1 MAQMKKPAPKKPMAP
16 RTPST
21 GVKKPMPKP
30 LTGPAAV
37 KEYQRQVSPAGVK
50 KAEANAKKAIAKKYP
65 ELTKKSNAKK
75 DFEKAYK
82 SGKLTVNKG
91 EIITPGSIVRGV
103 AKVAAKVAGK
113 QAVKSEAKANARA
126 LKAANKDVAIKYKK
140 GYNESNY
147 SGRNESKPKQVA
159 KSKVRRIGNPNAPMT
174 QPSSYK
180 EAKSAYN
187 AWAKKNPEVAKANPP
202 SGKFG
207 PNISRSEKVNKKLS
221 KLNKKSK

>member
-1 MAQMKKPAPKKPMAP
+1 MAKTTKPTKQQVAQAKARAGGNNPVKVTNAGLKKLGSAALIAASLIPAG
-16 RTPST
+16 R
-21 GVKKPMPKP
+21 GVK
-30 LTGPAAV
+30 TAATAV
-37 KEYQRQVSPAGVK
+37 KAASKVS
-50 KAEANAKKAIAKKYP
+50 
-65 ELTKKSNAKK
+65 S
-75 DFEKAYK
+75 
-82 SGKLTVNKG
+82 
-91 EIITPGSIVRGV
+91 
-103 AKVAAKVAGK
+103 AAR
-113 QAVKSEAKANARA
+113 ANARG

-159 KSKVRRIGNPNAPMT
+159 KSKVRRVGNPDAPMT

-180 EAKSAYN
+180 EAKSAYQ

-221 KLNKKSK
+221 KLNKNSK